1 MDRSTPIILIS
12 EVKAQNSIGEW
23 ISTETEKTVYANVK
37 SVTATEFFNALQI
50 GLAPEYRFT
59 MFAGD
64 YQGEQIV
71 KYNGARYAVY
81 RAYQAGTDK
90 LELYVQKEV
99 GAELTV
105 TNTTT
110 TTTTI
115 TTTVSSDG

>member
-23 ISTETEKTVYANVK
+23 IPKETERTVYANVK

-59 MFAGD
+59 MFAAD
-64 YQGEQIV
+64 YQGEHIA
-71 KYNGARYAVY
+71 KYAGERYAVY

-90 LELYVQKEV
+90 LELYVQRETGV
-99 GAELTV
+99 DV
-105 TNTTT
+105 
-110 TTTTI
+110 TI
-115 TTTVSSDG
+115 TTTVTTTTATVSSDG